1 VGLQTLGRFL
11 GATPRT
17 TPVRGGCVTLTDA
30 NFNVGSFQDTLRE
43 DNLSWRANLNWRP
56 TDDVLAYASVS
67 RGYKA
72 GNFPT
77 LSASSTAQF
86 RSVTQEAL
94 TAYEVGVKA
103 ALPQA
108 HMQLNGAAFFYDYNN
123 KQLRGRVTDPIFGQ
137 LEALVNIPKSHIWG
151 LEGQWLWRPV
161 DALTLNV
168 GATYI
173 ETEIDGT
180 FANFSQFGG
189 PPQIFSGNAFP
200 YSPKVQVNADL
211 EYRRPVS
218 DDLTAFAGVGVTYR
232 SQSKAGLENDPR
244 LAIDGYTLVDLRL
257 GVQSETGRWRAMVW
271 GRNVG
276 DTYYWNN
283 VLKAQDNVIRYAGRP
298 ATWGVT
304 LSHEF

>member
-1 VGLQTLGRFL
+1 
-11 GATPRT
+11 
-17 TPVRGGCVTLTDA
+17 VTITDA
-30 NFNVGSFQDTLRE
+30 DFNVGSFKDTLSE

-56 TDDVLAYASVS
+56 VHGVLAYASVS

-86 RSVTQEAL
+86 KAVTQEAL
-94 TAYEVGVKA
+94 TAYETGVKA
-103 ALPQA
+103 SLPEA
-108 HMQLNGAAFFYDYNN
+108 RMQLNGAVFYYDYNN

-137 LEALVNIPKSHIWG
+137 LEALLNIPKSHIWG
-151 LEGQWLWRPV
+151 LEGQWMWRPV

-173 ETEIDGT
+173 ETQIDGA
-180 FANFSQFGG
+180 FSNFSQFGG
-189 PPQIFSGNAFP
+189 PPQSFSGNQFP

-211 EYRRPVS
+211 EYKRP
-218 DDLTAFAGVGVTYR
+218 LTDAITGFAGIDVTYR
-232 SQSKAGLENDPR
+232 SHAKAGLENDPR
-244 LAIDGYTLVDLRL
+244 LVIDGYTLVDLRA
-257 GVQSETGRWRAMVW
+257 GVQSADGLWKAMVW

-298 ATWGVT
+298 ATWGLTV
-304 LSHEF
+304 SHEF